1 MVFAS
6 TGTAKI
12 TGSAERAAIETSI
25 TRLRSGPQVAS
36 VSDPLVLYSA
46 KKTTGQEGRRCAIKQ
61 ILGATAAC
69 APTSM
74 WS

>member
-1 MVFAS
+1 VVFAS

-46 KKTTGQEGRRCAIKQ
+46 KKPPARKAGVV
-61 ILGATAAC
+61 
-69 APTSM
+69 P
-74 WS
+74 